1 MSLNPLV
8 DSRDVRFVVFEMLE
22 IDKINR
28 YERFTE
34 LDRDMYEDT
43 LNLAEKIAVD
53 QFLTSNADGD
63 KIGLKFNSDNHE
75 VKVPESFH
83 KGFKAYIEAGFH
95 NLAFPPEEGGM
106 GMPVTIAFASQ
117 EYFNAG
123 NTSLGMYCSTLTGTA
138 HLLMAYGSE
147 EVKKMFLHKMIT
159 GEWCGTMCLHRTG
172 RRLRCRGSQ
181 DESRKTE
188 RRHLPHYR
196 TEDIHQQRRTRFNP
210 QHHPSGTGQNRGRS

>member
-63 KIGLKFNSDNHE
+63 KIGLKFNSDTHE

-159 GEWCGTMCLHRTG
+159 GEWCGTMCITEPG
-172 RRLRCRGSQ
+172 AGS
-181 DESRKTE
+181 DVGALKTKAV
-188 RRHLPHYR
+188 RQSDGTYL
-196 TEDIHQQRRTRFNP
+196 I
-210 QHHPSGTGQNRGRS
+210 SGQKIFISNG